1 MVSHQNLCL
10 IEAARNSSEA
20 EGEAQLLL
28 DCIYSNI
35 VRFFVHRPIKK
46 TTLITLCLLTTV
58 IFLLTLGILSLNTV
72 MELSMPVFL
81 SLLTALFLFTSQ
93 SSVAD
98 PIYRWTDTNGQVHF
112 GSHPPAQ
119 DKPAE
124 EVKLRVQQP
133 SSSSATSTNTE
144 TSATSSNATAESE
157 PATEEPK
164 VDPVVAER
172 NCRIALDQKQTL
184 SENFNRR
191 YKQPDGTVRPLDDAE
206 RAARIK
212 QMDEAIKQ
220 YCK

>member
-28 DCIYSNI
+28 DWIYSNI
-35 VRFFVHRPIKK
+35 VRFFVHRTEKNTAPIA
-46 TTLITLCLLTTV
+46 LYLLTTQC
-58 IFLLTLGILSLNTV
+58 FLLTLGNLSLNTV
-72 MELSMPVFL
+72 MELSMRVLL

-93 SSVAD
+93 NSVAD
-98 PIYRWTDTNGQVHF
+98 PIYRWTDADGQVHF

-133 SSSSATSTNTE
+133 SSSSATPTNTE
-144 TSATSSNATAESE
+144 TSATSSDATAESE
-157 PATEEPK
+157 PVSEEPK

-172 NCRIALDQKQTL
+172 NCRIALNQKQTL

>member
-1 MVSHQNLCL
+1 
-10 IEAARNSSEA
+10 
-20 EGEAQLLL
+20 
-28 DCIYSNI
+28 
-35 VRFFVHRPIKK
+35 
-46 TTLITLCLLTTV
+46 
-58 IFLLTLGILSLNTV
+58 

-98 PIYRWTDTNGQVHF
+98 PIYRWTDANGQVHF

-164 VDPVVAER
+164 IGRASCRER
-172 NCRIALDQKQTL
+172 
-184 SENFNRR
+184 
-191 YKQPDGTVRPLDDAE
+191 V
-206 RAARIK
+206 
-212 QMDEAIKQ
+212 
-220 YCK
+220 